1 MSQSELQKAKLAVN
15 ADVGY
20 CLKTTSKGLNYS
32 YASEAEL
39 IAALRP
45 AMTEHG
51 LTIDPVDMELV
62 SRTEYQTARK
72 HTMFTSIIKCTY
84 RLQHVSGTHEDI
96 VVFGEGADI
105 GDKGLP
111 KAMTCALKYALRQS
125 FLIETGDDPD
135 KFISQEKAQPSKAKV
150 ESEESF
156 GRVVAAIRNA
166 GSIADLKRYQHVY
179 QKERNF
185 SAEQIALLDQHVADR
200 TTEID
205 N

>member
-1 MSQSELQKAKLAVN
+1 MEDFLKAKLAVQ
-15 ADVGY
+15 AEVGY

-51 LTIDPVDMELV
+51 LTIAPVGMELV
-62 SRTEYQTARK
+62 NRIEYQTPRGT
-72 HTMFTSIIKCTY
+72 TMFTTIVRAVY
-84 RLQHVSGTHEDI
+84 RLSHDSGEHEDI
-96 VVFGEGADI
+96 QVFGEGADV

-135 KFISQEKAQPSKAKV
+135 KYISQEKAAAPKAD
-150 ESEESF
+150 
-156 GRVVAAIRNA
+156 GRDDSYGRAVAAIHSA
-166 GSIADLKRYQHVY
+166 SSEADLKLYAEHF
-179 QKERNF
+179 RNRGF
-185 SAEQIALLDQHVADR
+185 TDEQIESLDQLCADR
-200 TTEID
+200 RKNLE